1 MSRIPKTKTA
11 RLDLVITAESK
22 RRFDALHKELGFKTK
37 PETFEALV
45 FSISAKDVLRPDVI
59 ARLESKLDHALEVLD
74 LLT

>member
-1 MSRIPKTKTA
+1 MSRIPKIKTA

-45 FSISAKDVLRPDVI
+45 FSISTKDVLRPDVI
-59 ARLESKLDHALEVLD
+59 ARLESKLNHALEVLD
-74 LLT
+74 LLA